1 MAGNGDRRKPVP
13 AQDLLPAR
21 HALLRRQLG
30 HHAVVHHPVSRSQD
44 RRGIV
49 AIANMPAAQLEKFY
63 GSKEAAQ
70 IPSTWVRVPRLQHP
84 RQQALFTLAHWAMA
98 YGNDGVDE
106 AAYSVTDGERICS
119 MAIGWNF
126 GDGHMHNEQLIAAL
140 QRRCHFEPG
149 EVRESAAR
157 RPAVAPPDSA
167 LPTGRPGH
175 GEFERAGS
183 TSPTWWSGQPWDD
196 DVPVHIEAR
205 TGPL

>member
-1 MAGNGDRRKPVP
+1 MIWCVLFLFVGHADVGLPDLTNPLPVLLFVVMAGTVIAGNLFPHKISF
-13 AQDLLPAR
+13 LPGMRYYAGNWDTTLWCITPS
-21 HALLRRQLG
+21 AE
-30 HHAVVHHPVSRSQD
+30 AKID
-44 RRGIV
+44 AGIV

-70 IPSTWVRVPRLQHP
+70 IPIYMGTRSAASTPTARRCSPSPTGRWPT
-84 RQQALFTLAHWAMA
+84 ATMA
-98 YGNDGVDE
+98 STK

-149 EVRESAAR
+149 RSGGAAR

-175 GEFERAGS
+175 G
-183 TSPTWWSGQPWDD
+183 
-196 DVPVHIEAR
+196 
-205 TGPL
+205 